1 MITATGQQ
9 FKIGRQHIV
18 FFQGDRMNTEK
29 LFSVIRKNVVDTIC
43 PEEEEIYAHMDDTL
57 LENQVRK

>member
-9 FKIGRQHIV
+9 FKDWSAAYRL
-18 FFQGDRMNTEK
+18 FQGDRMKTEK
-29 LFSVIRKNVVDTIC
+29 HFSVIRKNVVDTIC

-57 LENQVRK
+57 LENRVRK